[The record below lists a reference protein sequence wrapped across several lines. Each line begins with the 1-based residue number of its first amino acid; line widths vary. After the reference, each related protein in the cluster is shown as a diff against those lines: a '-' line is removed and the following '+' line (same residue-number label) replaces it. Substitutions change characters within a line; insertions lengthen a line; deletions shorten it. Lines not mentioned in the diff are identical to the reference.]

1 MKLVICRKDLPENP
15 SWREEGY
22 PYSSCWDIDEFFST
36 AAKQGRSSKLYS
48 EARRIF
54 WESYWRSLDRYKGKR
69 PFFEAYL
76 MKDKTLTPVRDREFV
91 LKNILASAFA
101 NDIVPPE
108 AKVYTYR
115 IYRELFGRPTE

>member
-1 MKLVICRKDLPENP
+1 
-15 SWREEGY
+15 
-22 PYSSCWDIDEFFST
+22 
-36 AAKQGRSSKLYS
+36 
-48 EARRIF
+48 
-54 WESYWRSLDRYKGKR
+54 
-69 PFFEAYL
+69 